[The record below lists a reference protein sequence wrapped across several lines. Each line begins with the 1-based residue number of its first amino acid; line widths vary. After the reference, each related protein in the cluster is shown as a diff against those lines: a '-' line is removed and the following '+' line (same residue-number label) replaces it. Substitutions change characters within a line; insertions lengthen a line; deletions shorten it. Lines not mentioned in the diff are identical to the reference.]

1 MNNRDHSTI
10 ESKFH
15 WLFLSTVRVSK
26 GRIDVCHGDFLCPKF
41 SVLLSLLFIRF
52 RFTARPLVQ
61 AIFEVGKATCFA
73 YGQTG
78 SGKTH
83 TVGGDLSG
91 KSQNTSKGIYTM
103 VSRDVFLLKNQS
115 PYWNLNLE
123 VYVTFFVIYNG
134 KVFDLLNKR
143 PSYMCWRTAG
153 SRCRL

>member
-1 MNNRDHSTI
+1 M
-10 ESKFH
+10 
-15 WLFLSTVRVSK
+15 
-26 GRIDVCHGDFLCPKF
+26 
-41 SVLLSLLFIRF
+41 
-52 RFTARPLVQ
+52 LVQ
-61 AIFEVGKATCFA
+61 SAPDGYSVYIFA

-123 VYVTFFVIYNG
+123 VYVTFFEIYNG
-134 KVFDLLNKR
+134 KVK
-143 PSYMCWRTAG
+143 
-153 SRCRL
+153 